1 MSSSIEKVKAKKTG
15 KPMARGLDAFNLL
28 SKSISM
34 WLYSFCVTPFSSKK
48 KDNFSMRSFSSRSNA
63 TFLRNFT
70 DNIEISAVNTSKKLT
85 SRKFWTAVT
94 GAVMALLVAFKVDK
108 VTSEQ
113 VLAVITS
120 SSTLIAYII
129 GEGLVDAAKIK
140 GGK

>member
-1 MSSSIEKVKAKKTG
+1 
-15 KPMARGLDAFNLL
+15 
-28 SKSISM
+28 
-34 WLYSFCVTPFSSKK
+34 
-48 KDNFSMRSFSSRSNA
+48 MRSFSSRSSA

-85 SRKFWTAVT
+85 SRKFWAAVT
-94 GAVMALLVAFKVDK
+94 GSVIALLVAFKVDK

-140 GGK
+140 GDK